1 MGVSKCVWG
10 EYKGGGGGSEKSK
23 KLRTYYLHVPQ
34 GHMYCLIITWISQ
47 KSLKGRNHCLTQEQN
62 QSICGLTSC
71 FLQLS
76 VDQITLQEQSHNI
89 ADLEEER
96 NRLKEQLAELNQKIE
111 SLEGDNLTNA
121 HQQRLELKVKELEN
135 KLDLEFTQRGR
146 IENQVRPLRQ
156 FLS

>member
-1 MGVSKCVWG
+1 MSN
-10 EYKGGGGGSEKSK
+10 
-23 KLRTYYLHVPQ
+23 
-34 GHMYCLIITWISQ
+34 IT
-47 KSLKGRNHCLTQEQN
+47 CLTRDYSKISERKKHCSIQEQSRTKK
-62 QSICGLTSC
+62 SICGLTSC
-71 FLQLS
+71 FFLQLS

-146 IENQVRPLRQ
+146 IENQVRPL
-156 FLS
+156 LKSIS

>member
-1 MGVSKCVWG
+1 M
-10 EYKGGGGGSEKSK
+10 
-23 KLRTYYLHVPQ
+23 
-34 GHMYCLIITWISQ
+34 
-47 KSLKGRNHCLTQEQN
+47 TQEQN

-146 IENQVRPLRQ
+146 IENQVRPLSQ
-156 FLS
+156 FYYLIG

>member
-1 MGVSKCVWG
+1 MVDQRLLKNLWKEETIETLIVWSKNKIV
-10 EYKGGGGGSEKSK
+10 
-23 KLRTYYLHVPQ
+23 
-34 GHMYCLIITWISQ
+34 Q
-47 KSLKGRNHCLTQEQN
+47 KNRFS
-62 QSICGLTSC
+62 GLTSC

-146 IENQVRPLRQ
+146 IENQVRPL
-156 FLS
+156 LKSIS